1 MKLDNVTLVSVVGH
15 EKYLEPTVT
24 AMLKCMSLVEF
35 KKIKLLSTND
45 IKLDNIEVIK
55 IPTLTKEDYAR
66 FCLYKLP
73 EYIDTDYCLT
83 MQHDGFIIDIN
94 YWDNNYL
101 KFDYIGSPWLSER
114 YNNVGNGGFSL
125 RSQKFLH
132 SAKTLEYNS
141 AIQFQPHIPAGKLV
155 TPEDWFACNYS
166 YRKMLDMNVRFADI
180 LTAYKFAVEHPS
192 NIKVYDR
199 DKLETY
205 HSFGFHGDFNI
216 AAMKTLEK
224 K

>member
-15 EKYLEPTVT
+15 EKYLEPTVA

-55 IPTLTKEDYAR
+55 IPALTKEDYGK
-66 FCLYKLP
+66 FCIYKLP
-73 EYIDTDYCLT
+73 DYIDTDYCLT
-83 MQHDGFIIDIN
+83 MLHDGFIINI
-94 YWDNNYL
+94 NYL

-155 TPEDWFACNYS
+155 TPEDWFVCNYS
-166 YRKMLDMNVRFADI
+166 YRKMLDMNVKFADV

-192 NIKVYDR
+192 NIKIYDR

-205 HSFGFHGDFNI
+205 HSFGFHGDFNT

-224 K
+224 T